1 MDTLGSSSIYFC
13 SMGISVLRPAFTWKM
28 EGAKPKIV
36 SGTVPNQKKDKNSIK
51 LLNNHMQG
59 VLKASANTSE
69 ATDII
74 GSYKMAAVGRTQRW
88 RTKAVER
95 ESSIIKA

>member
-36 SGTVPNQKKDKNSIK
+36 SGTVPNKKKDKNSIK

-59 VLKASANTSE
+59 VLKASASTLMPPHPRVR
-69 ATDII
+69 
-74 GSYKMAAVGRTQRW
+74 GYRHQGR
-88 RTKAVER
+88 KL
-95 ESSIIKA
+95 